1 MRLWHSALYRVLV
14 PDIALTIFN
23 TVLLN
28 ITLEEWW
35 SFLFVLNRFVH
46 FPLYIIFVHIPVD
59 TTQICDCFPRGSADK
74 ESICNVEDL
83 GSIPGLGKSPGEGND
98 THPSILAWRIPWT
111 EPRKESDTNDQL
123 SLTHSLDCKRLL
135 KTSCSCI
142 CGKNRS

>member
-59 TTQICDCFPRGSADK
+59 TTQICDCFPRGSAGK
-74 ESICNVEDL
+74 ESICNVENL
-83 GSIPGLGKSPGEGND
+83 GSIPGLGKSPGVRERLPTPVFWPGEFHGLN
-98 THPSILAWRIPWT
+98 LAKSQTRMI
-111 EPRKESDTNDQL
+111 NFH
-123 SLTHSLDCKRLL
+123 SLTHLTVRDS
-135 KTSCSCI
+135 
-142 CGKNRS
+142 